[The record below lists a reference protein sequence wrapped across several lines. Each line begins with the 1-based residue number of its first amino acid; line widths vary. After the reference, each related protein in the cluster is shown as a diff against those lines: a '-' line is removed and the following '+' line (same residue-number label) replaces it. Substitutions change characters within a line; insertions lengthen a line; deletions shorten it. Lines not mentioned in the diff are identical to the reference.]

1 MNDIALLDMAKR
13 YFINTFIGKEKSFE
27 VIDKLYYK
35 SQIQEIVK
43 QIVSRQKVGRRDLGK
58 VPCLDNYNY
67 RNRMLTGS
75 IRWRSL
81 CRRWRCC
88 LHAILLEQ
96 KVSRY

>member
-1 MNDIALLDMAKR
+1 MTLLDMAKR

-58 VPCLDNYNY
+58 NPCLDNH

-75 IRWRSL
+75 IRWRPL
-81 CRRWRCC
+81 CWR
-88 LHAILLEQ
+88 
-96 KVSRY
+96 

>member
-58 VPCLDNYNY
+58 VPCLDNH
-67 RNRMLTGS
+67 RCRMLTDS
-75 IRWRSL
+75 FRWRSL

>member
-1 MNDIALLDMAKR
+1 MTLLDMAKR
-13 YFINTFIGKEKSFE
+13 YFINTFIGKEKYFE

-58 VPCLDNYNY
+58 NPCLDNH

-75 IRWRSL
+75 IRWRPL
-81 CRRWRCC
+81 CWR
-88 LHAILLEQ
+88 
-96 KVSRY
+96 